1 MYTVCRHQTSID
13 SNKTRQ
19 VKIGRTINSTGYA
32 KDESKTQDRNA
43 SKAIPH
49 AVPMLQMPRYH
60 QPTTTTT
67 KTPQLARSPMLKE
80 PQPTTVGL
88 LEPRCNNFKAR
99 RSV

>member
-1 MYTVCRHQTSID
+1 MRQD
-13 SNKTRQ
+13 DNKF
-19 VKIGRTINSTGYA
+19 KIGRTRNSTGYA

-88 LEPRCNNFKAR
+88 LEPRCNSFKTR